1 MLTRD
6 QELEQ
11 FKTDINLTEYA
22 AAQGYVLD
30 KRASSRNSV
39 TMRESTGAK
48 IIIARAPDAHWI
60 YFNVHDDGDQ
70 GSIIDFVQTREGC
83 NLGQVRKE
91 LRPWIGSGAVRLKVP
106 ATHYVPELEPLPR
119 DIVGVRARFARFSP
133 IEDTHPYLERVRSIP
148 TDVLTSRPFRDRI
161 FIDERGN
168 ALFPHQNR
176 DGLCGFEIKNKD
188 FTGFARGGVKGL
200 WFSRRPEAPTS
211 LVIAETAID
220 ALSYAALYPDEGAT
234 YLSIAGQLSPEQKD
248 LVSAAIGKMPSGST
262 IILAMDH
269 DEAGKSL
276 IETVTGLIS
285 PQDAPGTVF
294 RPSVPPTPN
303 QDWNDALRANLGESN
318 HFSENQRHG
327 PKIR

>member
-39 TMRESTGAK
+39 TMRDSIGEK
-48 IIIARAPDAHWI
+48 IIIARGSDRHWI
-60 YFNVHDDGDQ
+60 YFNVHDEGDQ
-70 GSIIDFVQTREGC
+70 GSIIDFVQSREGF

-91 LRPWIGSGAVRLKVP
+91 LRPWIGSEARRIKVP
-106 ATHYVPELEPLPR
+106 VGLYVSQLDPLPR
-119 DIVGVRARFARFSP
+119 DIAGVRARFARFSP
-133 IEDTHPYLERVRSIP
+133 IGDTHPYLERIRKIP
-148 TDVLTSRPFRDRI
+148 AGVLAAVPFKSHI

-168 ALFPHQNR
+168 ALFPHRNR

-200 WFSRRPEAPTS
+200 WFSRRPGVPTN

-234 YLSIAGQLSPEQKD
+234 YVSIAGQLSPDQKD
-248 LVSAAIGKMPSGST
+248 LVRAAIAKMPPEST
-262 IILAMDH
+262 ITLAMDN
-269 DEAGKSL
+269 DEAGKHL
-276 IETVTGLIS
+276 IETVIGLIS
-285 PQDAPGTVF
+285 PQDAPGAVF
-294 RPSVPPTPN
+294 RPSVPPTPG
-303 QDWNDALRANLGESN
+303 QDWNDALRAKLEEVGC
-318 HFSENQRHG
+318 F
-327 PKIR
+327 PKYPSPD